1 MIRPANGTPD
11 LFGWIERDQYV
22 YYLTIAYMLAGPTD
36 WPTFRRAVYGGLQAA
51 LGIAPPPPTGPSPDP
66 RARPDPAP
74 QQHAFALLDDLRN
87 RYDPASNWTGFVI
100 ALWDRRHELA
110 PPTAR

>member
-1 MIRPANGTPD
+1 
-11 LFGWIERDQYV
+11 
-22 YYLTIAYMLAGPTD
+22 MLADPAD

-51 LGIAPPPPTGPSPDP
+51 LGLAPPPPTGPYPDP

-74 QQHAFALLDDLRN
+74 QQHAVALLDDLRN

-110 PPTAR
+110 PPTAC